1 MEIAVAARR
10 DGTRI
15 LIVEDERIVA
25 MDLAGTLNELGYSV
39 VGMAARGDEA
49 IARAD
54 ELQPHLILMDV
65 RLGKG
70 PDGIQVAEAI
80 RRSRDVPVI
89 YLTAHSDD
97 ETLHR
102 AASTE
107 ASGYLVKPFTSPE
120 LHCAIEIALHKH
132 VADTRLR
139 ENEQWLATTLRSIAE
154 AVIATDAIGRI
165 RLFNPGAETLT
176 GWSHQEALSHTIYE
190 VLSLRDENTG
200 LPVPNPVQ
208 EVLESDDSLPVIQG
222 SMLVSRSGETLAVE
236 ECAARIV
243 DSFGRVLGGVLV
255 LRDITERRRQSA
267 EIQKL
272 NQELERRVIERTA
285 ELEAANRDMEA
296 FSYSVAHDLRAP
308 LRGID
313 GFSQLLIEHHASQL
327 NEQGMGYLNRVRSA
341 TARMG
346 ELIDAL
352 LSLAKIGRTDMQRVQ
367 VDVSELVQSLV
378 PEIVAAQPDHQVDIR
393 VQEGVDAYA
402 DPRLL
407 RIALY
412 NLLDNAWK
420 FTRKSRNAR
429 VVVGAHSREGLTTYF
444 VRDNGAGFEPLHA
457 GRMFEAFERLH
468 RHKEFSGTGI
478 GLAIVQRVVQR
489 HGGTIW
495 AESQPGEGATFN
507 FTLPRQTH

>member
-1 MEIAVAARR
+1 VEIAVAARR

-39 VGMAARGDEA
+39 VGMAARGEEA

-54 ELQPHLILMDV
+54 ELRPHLILMDV
-65 RLGKG
+65 RLGNG
-70 PDGIQVAEAI
+70 LDGIQVAEVI

-102 AASTE
+102 AARTE

-132 VADTRLR
+132 VVDARLR
-139 ENEQWLATTLRSIAE
+139 ESEQWLATTLRSIAE
-154 AVIATDAIGRI
+154 AVIATDASGRI
-165 RLFNPGAETLT
+165 RLFNPGAEALT
-176 GWSHQEALSHTIYE
+176 GWSHQEAVEHTIYE
-190 VLSLRDENTG
+190 VLSLRDEQTG
-200 LPVPNPVQ
+200 LPIADPVQ
-208 EVLESDDSLPVIQG
+208 KALDSSDAPVVQG
-222 SMLVSRSGETLAVE
+222 SLLMSRSGELLAVE
-236 ECAARIV
+236 ECAAPIV
-243 DSFGRVLGGVLV
+243 DSFGRLLGRVLV

-272 NQELERRVIERTA
+272 NQELEQRVVERTA
-285 ELEAANRDMEA
+285 ALEAANRDMEA

-313 GFSQLLIEHHASQL
+313 GFSQLLIESQASRL
-327 NEQGMGYLNRVRSA
+327 NAQGIGYLNRVRSA

-346 ELIDAL
+346 DLIDAL
-352 LSLAKIGRTDMQRVQ
+352 LSLARIGRTDMQRVQ
-367 VDVSELVQSLV
+367 VDFSALVQSLV
-378 PEIVAAQPDHQVDIR
+378 PEIVAAHPDHEVDVR
-393 VQEGVDAYA
+393 VQEGIYAYA
-402 DPRLL
+402 DAQLL

-420 FTRKSRNAR
+420 FTRRSRNPQ
-429 VVVGAHSREGLTTYF
+429 VVAGAELRDGVMTYF
-444 VRDNGAGFEPLHA
+444 IRDNGAGFEPLHA
-457 GRMFEAFERLH
+457 GKMFEAFERLH
-468 RHKEFSGTGI
+468 RDKEFSGTGI

-489 HGGTIW
+489 HGGKIW
-495 AESQPGEGATFN
+495 ADSQPGEGATFL